1 MPRAPLAV
9 ACLTGVMLLGSVA
22 PSAHD
27 LPADVV
33 VHLFVAPEGDR
44 ARVIVGVPMSAMGD
58 IDYPTRG
65 AAGLLDLSRIGPSL
79 EAAVRLWLVPGLR
92 LYEHGAPLVEPAVT
106 AVRLSLASDG
116 DWSTYE
122 RALAAFGRPAVP
134 ADTELFWNQGRLDA
148 ILDYPIRSDR
158 SAFSIQPALA
168 RLGVRVRTALRF
180 QPPGG
185 ALRAYE
191 FVGDPGTIALD
202 PGWLDA
208 ARSFVRRGFVHIL
221 EGADH
226 LLFLLCLVVPVRR
239 IRSLVP
245 VVTAFAVGHSIT
257 LIASALDI
265 APSGLW
271 FPPVIEALIAGSVFY
286 MAIEN
291 VLAPRFDHR
300 WIMAFGFG
308 LVHGFGFAFALG
320 ESLQFA
326 GAHLLTSLVAFNL
339 GVELGQLA
347 VLGLIVPPLGVLF
360 RRAVSERVATI
371 AVSAIVAHTAWHWMV
386 DRVAVARQFSM
397 AWPRLDAAFAAE
409 AAGWLLVLVV
419 AGGAFWLL
427 TLGAGWVRRPISP
440 PRPPRQ

>member
-1 MPRAPLAV
+1 M
-9 ACLTGVMLLGSVA
+9 
-22 PSAHD
+22 
-27 LPADVV
+27 
-33 VHLFVAPEGDR
+33 
-44 ARVIVGVPMSAMGD
+44 
-58 IDYPTRG
+58 
-65 AAGLLDLSRIGPSL
+65 
-79 EAAVRLWLVPGLR
+79 
-92 LYEHGAPLVEPAVT
+92 
-106 AVRLSLASDG
+106 
-116 DWSTYE
+116 
-122 RALAAFGRPAVP
+122 P